1 MMHIV
6 IKYYGLR
13 WSIEEVH
20 RQIKLDFNWE
30 SILLMKYWS
39 LKNMN
44 ALLWVSASFLYD
56 EVRKIIPRLVTKH
69 KNRLVYR
76 NEDNEKDKN
85 MMYRITALIS
95 DIMKTIDLRRLIKSK
110 PKKKTRPLDSYGQ
123 LYLCF
128 GDV

>member
-56 EVRKIIPRLVTKH
+56 EVRKIIPRLVTKGSVS
-69 KNRLVYR
+69 KVGVNWDQPD
-76 NEDNEKDKN
+76 EEK
-85 MMYRITALIS
+85 
-95 DIMKTIDLRRLIKSK
+95 
-110 PKKKTRPLDSYGQ
+110 G
-123 LYLCF
+123 
-128 GDV
+128 